1 MNQLPKILFA
11 LIVILSIPGVSLA
24 IAQQP
29 EPQKE
34 VIILDGKAPSKK
46 NTTLTYIGEIKGR
59 SYIKILLEPLQTSAT
74 SDLIS
79 VRGTC
84 YEAAS
89 GKTYPISGSIDPET
103 GSWSLKCLNHKKQ
116 TVYTFRGR
124 ENFEGTIE
132 GDWKSKHAGLSF
144 YLFKKEVQESL

>member
-1 MNQLPKILFA
+1 MNRRPNILLTF
-11 LIVILSIPGVSLA
+11 IITLSIPGASLA
-24 IAQQP
+24 LAQQP

-34 VIILDGKAPSKK
+34 VIILDK
-46 NTTLTYIGEIKGR
+46 NTPLKRSTTLTYIGEIKGR
-59 SYIKILLEPLQTSAT
+59 SYIKILLEPLQASAT
-74 SDLIS
+74 SDQIP

-89 GKTYPISGSIDPET
+89 GKTYPVSGTIDPGT
-103 GSWSLKCLNHKKQ
+103 GDWNLRCLNTKKQ

-132 GDWKSKHAGLSF
+132 GNWKSRHAGLSF